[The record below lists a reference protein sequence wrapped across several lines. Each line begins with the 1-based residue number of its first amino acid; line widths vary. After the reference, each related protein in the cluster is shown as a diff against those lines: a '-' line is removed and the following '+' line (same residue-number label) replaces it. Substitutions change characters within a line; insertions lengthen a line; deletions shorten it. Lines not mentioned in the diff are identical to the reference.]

1 MTTFQVGDLEG
12 CFFTI
17 FAYTFLPPTSMQPFQ
32 IKLAEHFDL
41 PDVIE
46 ILEELNLDMED
57 LDEDDWMVAL
67 VKGEIVGVGRLR
79 YFEDACEL
87 ASIGVLE
94 DYRNLGIGSG
104 IVKALLEATDTKQV
118 YTVTEIPEYFSRT
131 GFTTSDS
138 FPESIS
144 QKLQRCKTELN
155 CSKPAVMKIVL
166 Q

>member
-1 MTTFQVGDLEG
+1 M
-12 CFFTI
+12 
-17 FAYTFLPPTSMQPFQ
+17 PSFQ

-67 VKGEIVGVGRLR
+67 VKDEIVGIGRLR

-87 ASIGVLE
+87 ASVGVLE
-94 DYRNLGIGSG
+94 DYRNQGIGSG
-104 IVKALLEATDTKQV
+104 IAKALIEGADSDVV
-118 YTVTEIPEYFSRT
+118 YTVTEIPDYFSRL
-131 GFTTSDS
+131 GFAASDS
-138 FPESIS
+138 YPESIS
-144 QKLQRCKTELN
+144 KKLQRCQSELN
-155 CSKPAVMKIVL
+155 CSAPAVMKIVL